1 MNWRRIRV
9 IARREFWTTVR
20 RREFL
25 LITFGLPLLYFVIAV
40 GVGAATV
47 SAARSADRQD
57 ETKTLGIGWRDQSGL
72 LNPEALISDDE
83 ARGTLFKSST
93 AGQEA
98 VRDRKVRAFV
108 EVPGDYAKSGT
119 ITVYLP
125 PARGSVFSQSNN
137 GDSSLVPA
145 IRRALLKNRVSD
157 ALAARI
163 VEPPEIKRLNFDPRT
178 KKFQERN
185 PLEALSRFAIPYV
198 FSLLLIVA
206 VLFSSSYLLH
216 GIVEEKENRVM
227 EVLLSAASHEDLLLG
242 KLIGLG
248 GAGMAQFGLWIAT
261 GSIGGFVALQFMRQ
275 LAPFVVSP
283 GVAVVGMLMFLLGF
297 ALYAALMAGIG
308 SFGTSWRES
317 QQISGMLVLFL
328 VIPLM
333 LLPVF
338 LESPNGMLPRV
349 LSLFPMTAP
358 IALMLRVA
366 AGGASIGEIALTVG
380 LLAVAVVLVVRL
392 SARLFHLSLLM
403 YGQRPSF
410 SEIMHWLRAA

>member
-9 IARREFWTTVR
+9 VARREFWTTVR

-47 SAARSADRQD
+47 SAARTADRE
-57 ETKTLGIGWRDQSGL
+57 ETQKALGIGWRDQSGL
-72 LNPEALISDDE
+72 LDRATLIKGDDVK
-83 ARGTLFKSST
+83 GIVFSST
-93 AGQEA
+93 KAGQQA

-108 EVPGDYAKSGT
+108 ELPADFVKSGEVT
-119 ITVYLP
+119 LYLP
-125 PARGSVFSQSNN
+125 KARGSVMSSSGG
-137 GDSSLVPA
+137 GDSSLIPLV
-145 IRRALLKNRVSD
+145 RRALLKSRVTP
-157 ALAARI
+157 ALIDRI
-163 VEPPEIKRLNFDPRT
+163 VEPPEITRLNFNPRT
-178 KKFQERN
+178 GQFEKAN

-198 FSLLLIVA
+198 FSLLLMIA

-227 EVLLSAASHEDLLLG
+227 EVLLSAASHEELLLG

-248 GAGMAQFGLWIAT
+248 GAGIAQFGLWIAT
-261 GSIGGFVALQFMRQ
+261 GSIGGIIALQFVRQ

-283 GVAVVGMLMFLLGF
+283 GVAVVGLLMFLLGF

-317 QQISGMLVLFL
+317 QQISGILVLFL

-338 LESPNGMLPRV
+338 LESPNGALPRA

-366 AGGASIGEIALTVG
+366 AGGASFWEIVLTIS
-380 LLAVAVVLVVRL
+380 LLVVSILLVVRL
-392 SARLFHLSLLM
+392 SAKLFHLSLLM

-410 SEIMHWLRAA
+410 GEIFHWLRAS